1 MMTEGIR
8 YISIK
13 LVSPVIPDFFAEK
26 TRTYSDFDLLYRHC
40 FYDRLRTRSRQDQTI
55 FFVNASLKRRIS
67 HVRFTEALLSTLCS
81 PFFFLLK
88 CSMFLQQLINGLT
101 LGSVYALIALGYSMV
116 YGILELINFA
126 HGEIY
131 MLGAY
136 LGIIFLAFF
145 TAIGL
150 TSYSMTLA
158 LILTLFLSIAFCSS
172 YGFTIEKIAYKPL
185 RNAPRLSPLISAIG
199 VSIFL
204 QNYVM
209 LTQGATDKVFPHLFG
224 TGGFQFMSVRMTRLQ
239 LFIILTSFLLM
250 IALRLFVRRTRM
262 GKAMRAVAQD
272 KTMASLVGINID
284 TVISVTFIIGSGL
297 AAVAGLMVAM
307 YYGLVNYFIGY
318 IAGIKAFTAAVLG
331 GIGSIRGAM
340 VGGILLGLVESL
352 GGSYISSEYKDAYAF
367 VILIIILLIKPGGL
381 FRKAELE
388 KV

>member
-1 MMTEGIR
+1 ML
-8 YISIK
+8 S
-13 LVSPVIPDFFAEK
+13 FA
-26 TRTYSDFDLLYRHC
+26 
-40 FYDRLRTRSRQDQTI
+40 
-55 FFVNASLKRRIS
+55 
-67 HVRFTEALLSTLCS
+67 LCA
-81 PFFFLLK
+81 FFLLK
-88 CSMFLQQLINGLT
+88 SSMFLQQLINGLT
-101 LGSVYALIALGYSMV
+101 LGSVYALIALGYTMV

-136 LGIIFLAFF
+136 LGIIFLGFF

-150 TSYSMTLA
+150 TSCNLPLA
-158 LILTLFLSIAFCSS
+158 LILTFLLSIIFCSS

-209 LTQGATDKVFPHLFG
+209 LTQGATDKVFPNLFG
-224 TGGFQFMSVRMTRLQ
+224 IAGFQFMSVRMTYLQ
-239 LFIILTSFLLM
+239 LFIILTSIVLM
-250 IALRLFVRRTRM
+250 ISLRLFVRKTRM

-272 KTMASLVGINID
+272 KVMASLVGINID
-284 TVISVTFIIGSGL
+284 TVISTTFIIGSGL

-307 YYGLVNYFIGY
+307 YYGLVNYYIGY

-340 VGGILLGLVESL
+340 FGGILLGLVENL
-352 GGSYISSEYKDAYAF
+352 GASYISSEYKDAYAF
-367 VILIIILLIKPGGL
+367 IILIIILLVKPGGL
-381 FRKAELE
+381 FGKAELE

>member
-1 MMTEGIR
+1 
-8 YISIK
+8 
-13 LVSPVIPDFFAEK
+13 
-26 TRTYSDFDLLYRHC
+26 
-40 FYDRLRTRSRQDQTI
+40 
-55 FFVNASLKRRIS
+55 
-67 HVRFTEALLSTLCS
+67 
-81 PFFFLLK
+81 
-88 CSMFLQQLINGLT
+88 MFLQQLINGLT
-101 LGSVYALIALGYSMV
+101 VGSVYALIALGYSMV

-150 TSYSMTLA
+150 TAYNLPLA
-158 LILTLFLSIAFCSS
+158 LILTFVLSIIFCSS

-209 LTQGATDKVFPHLFG
+209 LTQGATDKVFPALFG
-224 TGGFQFMSVRMTRLQ
+224 VAGFQFMSVRMTYLQ
-239 LFIILTSFLLM
+239 LFIILSSIVLT
-250 IALRLFVRRTRM
+250 IALRLFVRKTRM

-284 TVISVTFIIGSGL
+284 TIISLTFIIGSGL

-307 YYGLVNYFIGY
+307 YYGLVNYSIGY
-318 IAGIKAFTAAVLG
+318 MAGIKAFTAAVLG

-340 VGGILLGLVESL
+340 FGGLLLGLVESL

-367 VILIIILLIKPGGL
+367 VILIIILLVKPGGL
-381 FRKAELE
+381 FGKADLE

>member
-1 MMTEGIR
+1 ML
-8 YISIK
+8 S
-13 LVSPVIPDFFAEK
+13 FA
-26 TRTYSDFDLLYRHC
+26 
-40 FYDRLRTRSRQDQTI
+40 
-55 FFVNASLKRRIS
+55 
-67 HVRFTEALLSTLCS
+67 LCA
-81 PFFFLLK
+81 FFLVK
-88 CSMFLQQLINGLT
+88 FFMFLQQLINGLT
-101 LGSVYALIALGYSMV
+101 LGSVYALIALGYTMV

-136 LGIIFLAFF
+136 LGIIFLGFF
-145 TAIGL
+145 TVIGL
-150 TSYSMTLA
+150 TSYSLPLA
-158 LILTLFLSIAFCSS
+158 LILTFLLSIIFCSS

-209 LTQGATDKVFPHLFG
+209 LTQGATDKVFPNLFG
-224 TGGFQFMSVRMTRLQ
+224 IAGFQFLSVRMTYLQ
-239 LFIILTSFLLM
+239 LFIILTSIVLM
-250 IALRLFVRRTRM
+250 ISLRLFVRKTRM

-272 KTMASLVGINID
+272 KVMASLMGINID
-284 TVISVTFIIGSGL
+284 TVISTTFIIGSGL
-297 AAVAGLMVAM
+297 AAIAGLMVAM

-340 VGGILLGLVESL
+340 FGGILLGLVESL
-352 GGSYISSEYKDAYAF
+352 GASYISSEYKDAYAF
-367 VILIIILLIKPGGL
+367 ILLIIILLVKPGGL
-381 FRKAELE
+381 FGKAELE

>member
-1 MMTEGIR
+1 
-8 YISIK
+8 
-13 LVSPVIPDFFAEK
+13 
-26 TRTYSDFDLLYRHC
+26 
-40 FYDRLRTRSRQDQTI
+40 
-55 FFVNASLKRRIS
+55 
-67 HVRFTEALLSTLCS
+67 
-81 PFFFLLK
+81 
-88 CSMFLQQLINGLT
+88 MFLQQLINGLT
-101 LGSVYALIALGYSMV
+101 VGSVYALIALGYSMV

-145 TAIGL
+145 SAIGL
-150 TSYSMTLA
+150 TAYNLPLA
-158 LILTLFLSIAFCSS
+158 LILTFVLSIIFCSS

-209 LTQGATDKVFPHLFG
+209 LTQGATDKVFPALFG
-224 TGGFQFMSVRMTRLQ
+224 VAGFQFMSVRMTYLQ
-239 LFIILTSFLLM
+239 LFIILSSIVLT
-250 IALRLFVRRTRM
+250 IALRLFVRKTRM

-284 TVISVTFIIGSGL
+284 TIISLTFIIGSGL

-307 YYGLVNYFIGY
+307 YYGLVNYSIGY
-318 IAGIKAFTAAVLG
+318 MAGIKAFTAAVLG

-340 VGGILLGLVESL
+340 FGGLLLGLVESL

-367 VILIIILLIKPGGL
+367 VILIIILLVKPGGL
-381 FRKAELE
+381 FGKADLE